1 MSIGK
6 LLFGL
11 SAAAAVTSLATPA
24 AAAVTV
30 IGNNAARSCYL
41 AAEAQSR
48 PLPGAFETCD
58 QALMQEALDLPDR
71 VATLVNRGILQLRVG
86 KIDAAVGDFDQ
97 AIALEPD
104 QAEAYLNKGMAVLR
118 EGAGWQDAV
127 ALFDEAL
134 NRQTRRPELAYYGR
148 GVANE
153 MGGKLA
159 AAYRD
164 YRQASAL
171 APRWREPKT
180 ELARF
185 SVRQP

>member
-11 SAAAAVTSLATPA
+11 SAATAVISLATPA
-24 AAAVTV
+24 SAAVTA
-30 IGNNAARSCYL
+30 IGNSAARSCYL

-48 PLPGAFETCD
+48 PVPAALEICD
-58 QALMQEALDLPDR
+58 QALVQEALDHSDH

-86 KIDAAVGDFDQ
+86 RVDAAVEDFDQ
-97 AIALEPD
+97 AIALDPR

-134 NRQTRRPELAYYGR
+134 SRQTRRPELAYYGR
-148 GVANE
+148 GIAYE
-153 MGGKLA
+153 MGGKVA

-164 YRQASAL
+164 YKQASEI
-171 APRWREPKT
+171 APKWREPKT